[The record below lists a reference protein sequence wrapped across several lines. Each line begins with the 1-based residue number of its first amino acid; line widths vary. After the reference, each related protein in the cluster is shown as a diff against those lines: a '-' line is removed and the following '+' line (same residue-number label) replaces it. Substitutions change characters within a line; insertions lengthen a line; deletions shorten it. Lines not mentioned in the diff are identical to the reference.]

1 MACVYRKFLS
11 EPYSAALIS
20 LSVPSTP
27 TRKTLTSTPPRPFGS
42 SAPEGLFSSARWTL
56 FAFPGNTLIAFI
68 FRVSVYLAFVSLRT
82 RCQRLFR
89 VLWVYPIRRF
99 AAAFWRPGLSN
110 QSDDLRLRPGPYRRG
125 SIREREQDGSSWDRS
140 EIW

>member
-1 MACVYRKFLS
+1 MTRKS
-11 EPYSAALIS
+11 YPGGAAPYSAALIS

-27 TRKTLTSTPPRPFGS
+27 TRKTLTSTPRPFGS

-110 QSDDLRLRPGPYRRG
+110 QSDDLRLRP
-125 SIREREQDGSSWDRS
+125 
-140 EIW
+140 